1 MIYQSRCQ
9 KCRGRRTLAKH
20 PNDYLRAPKCKSCG
34 GMMVAD
40 SYRILIEMPAKKLSK
55 CYCDGYPFI
64 HQLGGGAC
72 KFDKFR
78 NYKDQA

>member
-34 GMMVAD
+34 GMMIAD
-40 SYRILIEMPAKKLSK
+40 AYRIRVEMPMKSILL
-55 CYCDGYPFI
+55 CDCDAYHFP
-64 HQLGGGAC
+64 HQVGSGEC
-72 KFDKFR
+72 KFTKER
-78 NYKDQA
+78 ILKDYY